1 MIKVARIH
9 KMNNGSAL
17 KAFAD
22 VVVLDVVKIK
32 GVRVVKGKNGL
43 FAAMPRTQ
51 AKDGNWYEAVSLIN
65 DKMKKKL
72 QTVVLEAYKA

>member
-1 MIKVARIH
+1 MIKVERLH
-9 KMNNGSAL
+9 KLDNGSSL

-22 VVVLDVVKIK
+22 VVILDVVKIK

-51 AKDGNWYEAVSLIN
+51 AKDGNWYEAVSIVN

-72 QTVVLEAYKA
+72 QDAVLEAYKA